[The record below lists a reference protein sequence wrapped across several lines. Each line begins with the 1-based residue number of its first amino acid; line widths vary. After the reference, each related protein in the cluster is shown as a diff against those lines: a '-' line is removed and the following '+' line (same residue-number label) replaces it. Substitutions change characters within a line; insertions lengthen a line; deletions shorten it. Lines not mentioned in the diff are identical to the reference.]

1 MQIQYPGIMQLCSPS
16 VRFQWNDDLEKE
28 LQDLK
33 RCLKEFVKISPI
45 DTSKGLELVIGSAAT
60 YCSRGWMRRIQAR
73 AIVSSQW
80 ILPTFDEVS

>member
-1 MQIQYPGIMQLCSPS
+1 MKKFCPEMQIQSAGIMQLCSPS

-45 DTSKGLELVIGSAAT
+45 DTSKGLELVIDSAAT
-60 YCSRGWMRRIQAR
+60 VGTSYLLLQRR
-73 AIVSSQW
+73 
-80 ILPTFDEVS
+80 DEEDPSKG